1 MLTLSLTTA
10 ALLACGTAVHL
21 PPRPAPLAEV
31 SVVDRVSNET
41 LAVHH
46 HRGGRWVAGMPGN
59 RYSIVLHNR
68 SAGRVLAVLSVDGV
82 NAISGETA
90 GWNQTGY
97 VLDPG
102 ERAEIRGW
110 RKSQER
116 IAAFEFTALPD
127 SYAARTGRP
136 ENVGVIGVALFREAA
151 PRAKP
156 QIAPGASGRPAE
168 PAAPAAE
175 TAGRGDVI
183 AQPAPRLG
191 TGHGRS
197 EWSYVQ
203 TTRFER
209 AQQNPDQVLTI
220 RYDSRSNLVAM
231 GVIDGGTRPEP
242 FPGMAGYVPDP
253 PRP

>member
-1 MLTLSLTTA
+1 MLTLSLA
-10 ALLACGTAVHL
+10 AATLLACGTAVHA
-21 PPRPAPLAEV
+21 PPRPALAEV
-31 SVVDRVSNET
+31 TVIDRVASET
-41 LAVHH
+41 LAVHS
-46 HRGGRWVAGMPGN
+46 HRGDRWVAGTPGN
-59 RYSIVLHNR
+59 RYAIVLHNR
-68 SAGRVLAVLSVDGV
+68 SAGRVLAVLSVDGI

-151 PRAKP
+151 PRAKAE
-156 QIAPGASGRPAE
+156 IAPGASGRPA
-168 PAAPAAE
+168 APAAE
-175 TAGRGDVI
+175 STARGDAV

-197 EWSYVQ
+197 ESSYVQ

-209 AQQNPDQVLTI
+209 AQPNPDQVLTI

-231 GVIDGGTRPEP
+231 GVIAAPGGTRPDP
-242 FPGMAGYVPDP
+242 FPGMAFVPDP

>member
-1 MLTLSLTTA
+1 MLTLSLTAA

-21 PPRPAPLAEV
+21 PQRPALAEV
-31 SVVDRVSNET
+31 TVIDRISNET
-41 LAVHH
+41 LPLHP
-46 HRGGRWVAGMPGN
+46 HRGDRWIAGTPGN

-136 ENVGVIGVALFREAA
+136 ENVGVIGVALFREAV
-151 PRAKP
+151 PRARA
-156 QIAPGASGRPAE
+156 QIAPGASGSRAE
-168 PAAPAAE
+168 PVVPAAE
-175 TAGRGDVI
+175 TAARDAAV

-197 EWSYVQ
+197 EASHVQ

-209 AQQNPDQVLTI
+209 AQPNPDQVLTI

-231 GVIDGGTRPEP
+231 GVIEAPGTTRPEP
-242 FPGMAGYVPDP
+242 FPGMAFVPDP